1 MIDRSATLCLIVD
14 LWSAENIPYIFY
26 LPEALS
32 SLRAVC
38 CGNATFLGGSGYRSP
53 RSRSRLR
60 LRPSCVYKLI
70 KFIINTRTRIFVFAF
85 LKDQAGAAIKK
96 GGSDRPKNRLR
107 SRPKIGGSGSA
118 TLSDSKVAIY
128 RMAGKSTFEV
138 SKSRVPSAILFSDNV
153 IMWS

>member
-1 MIDRSATLCLIVD
+1 MIVD

-38 CGNATFLGGSGYRSP
+38 CGNATFLGGSGSRSP

-85 LKDQAGAAIKK
+85 LRDQAGAAIKK